1 MLCLA
6 QVADVRGKP
15 SSSVLAIDDLQGLWI
30 AMQLTLTSCGEE
42 IATLDAEPAWQLRDV
57 LLALPQRFR
66 KIGYRVRVLAGTEEL
81 GGQRT
86 LSDIGARAGSVL
98 TIVWSKLCLL
108 LTASYGNVS

>member
-57 LLALPQRFR
+57 LLALPQRFH
-66 KIGYRVRVLAGTEEL
+66 KIGYRVRILAGTE
-81 GGQRT
+81 
-86 LSDIGARAGSVL
+86 
-98 TIVWSKLCLL
+98 
-108 LTASYGNVS
+108 